1 MSASNLKIR
10 NVVKFYWHINPTF
23 LNFLNKHYKS
33 PVVLADIDDY
43 LKGILSQ
50 ILASHKILTEL
61 EDKPDDLGII
71 KKELSKI
78 RGLLQ
83 VIHNKLDEKKY
94 QTDHLVTLSKLSG
107 YYIDTYDFTREI
119 EILSQ
124 IYFNDSNRLKNL
136 RLLIIYSLNDRKLI
150 EKLQAILIRL

>member
-1 MSASNLKIR
+1 ME
-10 NVVKFYWHINPTF
+10 
-23 LNFLNKHYKS
+23 
-33 PVVLADIDDY
+33 DIDDY

-61 EDKPDDLGII
+61 EDNPDDLGII

-124 IYFNDSNRLKNL
+124 VYFNDSNRLKNL
-136 RLLIIYSLNDRKLI
+136 RMIIIKSLNDKKMI
-150 EKLQAILIRL
+150 EKLRAISVKL

>member
-1 MSASNLKIR
+1 M
-10 NVVKFYWHINPTF
+10 
-23 LNFLNKHYKS
+23 
-33 PVVLADIDDY
+33 ADIDDY

-94 QTDHLVTLSKLSG
+94 QSDHLVTLSKLTG
-107 YYIDTYDFTREI
+107 YYIDTYDFAREI
-119 EILSQ
+119 EVLSQ
-124 IYFNDSNRLKNL
+124 VYFNDSNRLKNL
-136 RLLIIYSLNDRKLI
+136 RLMIINSLNDKKMI
-150 EKLQAILIRL
+150 EKLQDMLIKL